1 MFGWVDKILFIDFFL
16 KEIFI
21 EFVIGGEVVEVWL
34 VVMVIVFFV
43 LVVVENEVD
52 VDFIKF
58 DCEVWKILIL
68 VF

>member
-1 MFGWVDKILFIDFFL
+1 MDKFLFIDFFL

-21 EFVIGGEVVEVWL
+21 EFVIGGEVVEVRL

-52 VDFIKF
+52 VDFIKL
-58 DCEVWKILIL
+58 DWEVWKILIF

>member
-1 MFGWVDKILFIDFFL
+1 MDKFLFIDFFL

-58 DCEVWKILIL
+58 DWDVWKILIL

>member
-1 MFGWVDKILFIDFFL
+1 MDKFLFIDFFL

-34 VVMVIVFFV
+34 VVIVIVFFV

>member
-1 MFGWVDKILFIDFFL
+1 MFGWVDKFLFIDFFL

>member
-1 MFGWVDKILFIDFFL
+1 MDKFLFIDFFL

>member
-1 MFGWVDKILFIDFFL
+1 MFGWVDKFLFIDFFL

-21 EFVIGGEVVEVWL
+21 EFVIGGEVVEVRL

>member
-1 MFGWVDKILFIDFFL
+1 MDKFLFIDFFL

-21 EFVIGGEVVEVWL
+21 EFVIGGEVVEVRL